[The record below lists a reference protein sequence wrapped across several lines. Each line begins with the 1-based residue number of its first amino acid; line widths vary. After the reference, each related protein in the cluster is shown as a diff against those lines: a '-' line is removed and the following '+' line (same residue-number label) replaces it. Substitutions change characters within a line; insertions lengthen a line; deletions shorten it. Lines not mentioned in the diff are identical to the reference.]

1 MRAHRTVAR
10 LVATGAMLVVGA
22 GAALLSPGVASAA
35 PEGYGHGAG
44 GVGGAAGGAYPAP
57 KPTLTVNAASVTTGR
72 TVRIAGSGFRKGEP
86 VVVVVR
92 YRITLR
98 SAAFPPAWGQGGIT
112 RANAQGKVMSRV
124 SLNYP
129 GYATISVKGLKSHK
143 TASVTVRVLA
153 WRNPWA
159 WGGFGGFFQQHEFF
173 QQGGFTTDSAKPA
186 GSAAI
191 TMKLAENSVNSAR
204 NTVDDQSTS
213 GSAASAQLLAG
224 LLGVVGLF
232 GSAVFALRRRR
243 A

>member
-22 GAALLSPGVASAA
+22 CAALLSPGVAAAA
-35 PEGYGHGAG
+35 PGYGHGAG
-44 GVGGAAGGAYPAP
+44 GAGGAAGGAYPAP
-57 KPTLTVNAASVTTGR
+57 PPTLMVNAASVTTGR

-86 VVVVVR
+86 VVISVR

-98 SAAFPPAWGQGGIT
+98 SAAFPPAWGSGGVA
-112 RANAQGKVMSRV
+112 RANGQGKVMSRV
-124 SLNYP
+124 SLQYP
-129 GYATISVKGLKSHK
+129 GFATITVKGLKSHK

-159 WGGFGGFFQQHEFF
+159 WGGFGGFFGQNRFFHE
-173 QQGGFTTDSAKPA
+173 GGFTTESAQGTAVTA
-186 GSAAI
+186 GTEAVTT
-191 TMKLAENSVNSAR
+191 TMKLAG
-204 NTVDDQSTS
+204 NTVDGQSTRE
-213 GSAASAQLLAG
+213 GAAGAQLLAG

-243 A
+243 T

>member
-44 GVGGAAGGAYPAP
+44 GAGGAAGGAYPAP
-57 KPTLTVNAASVTTGR
+57 KPTLMVNAASVTTGR
-72 TVRIAGSGFRKGEP
+72 AVRIAGSGFRKGEP
-86 VVVVVR
+86 VIITVR
-92 YRITLR
+92 YRITLH
-98 SAAFPPAWGQGGIT
+98 SPAFPPAWGQGGVT
-112 RANAQGKVMSRV
+112 RANGQGKVMSRV

-129 GYATISVKGLKSHK
+129 GYATITVKGLKSHK
-143 TASVTVRVLA
+143 TASATVRVLA

-159 WGGFGGFFQQHEFF
+159 WGGFGGFFQQ
-173 QQGGFTTDSAKPA
+173 GGFVA
-186 GSAAI
+186 SAAPAL
-191 TMKLAENSVNSAR
+191 KLAG
-204 NTVDDQSTS
+204 NTVNDQST
-213 GSAASAQLLAG
+213 GDGTASAQLLAG

>member
-44 GVGGAAGGAYPAP
+44 GAGGVAGGAYPAP

-72 TVRIAGSGFRKGEP
+72 AVRISGSGFRKGEP
-86 VVVVVR
+86 VAIVVR

-98 SAAFPPAWGQGGIT
+98 SAAFPPAWGQGGIA
-112 RANAQGKVMSRV
+112 RANDQGKVMSRV

-129 GYATISVKGLKSHK
+129 GYATITVKGLKSHK

-159 WGGFGGFFQQHEFF
+159 WGGFGGFFQQ
-173 QQGGFTTDSAKPA
+173 GGFAASSSSGKYSMASMRLAANTA
-186 GSAAI
+186 G
-191 TMKLAENSVNSAR
+191 
-204 NTVDDQSTS
+204 NTVDDQST
-213 GSAASAQLLAG
+213 GDGAAGAQLLAG

>member
-44 GVGGAAGGAYPAP
+44 GAGGAAGGAYPAP
-57 KPTLTVNAASVTTGR
+57 KPTLMVNAASVTTGR
-72 TVRIAGSGFRKGEP
+72 AVRIAGSGFRKGEP
-86 VVVVVR
+86 VVIVVR
-92 YRITLR
+92 YRITLH
-98 SAAFPPAWGQGGIT
+98 SPAFPPAWGQGGVT

-143 TASVTVRVLA
+143 TASVTVKVLA

-159 WGGFGGFFQQHEFF
+159 WGGFGGFFQQ
-173 QQGGFTTDSAKPA
+173 GGFVASGLGAASAPA
-186 GSAAI
+186 SSVL
-191 TMKLAENSVNSAR
+191 KLAGNEE
-204 NTVDDQSTS
+204 STS
-213 GSAASAQLLAG
+213 DGTASAQLLAG
-224 LLGVVGLF
+224 LLGVVGLL

>member
-1 MRAHRTVAR
+1 VAR

-44 GVGGAAGGAYPAP
+44 GAGGVAGGAYPAP

-72 TVRIAGSGFRKGEP
+72 AVRISGSGFRKGEP
-86 VVVVVR
+86 VAIVVR

-98 SAAFPPAWGQGGIT
+98 SAAFPPAWGQGGIA
-112 RANAQGKVMSRV
+112 RANDQGKVMSRV

-129 GYATISVKGLKSHK
+129 GYATITVKGLKSHK

-159 WGGFGGFFQQHEFF
+159 WGGFGGFFQQ
-173 QQGGFTTDSAKPA
+173 GGFVASAVPE
-186 GSAAI
+186 
-191 TMKLAENSVNSAR
+191 MKLAG
-204 NTVDDQSTS
+204 NTVDHQST
-213 GSAASAQLLAG
+213 GDGTASAQLLAG
-224 LLGVVGLF
+224 LLGVVGLL

>member
-10 LVATGAMLVVGA
+10 LVATGAMVVVTA
-22 GAALLSPGVASAA
+22 TAALLSPGVASAA

-44 GVGGAAGGAYPAP
+44 GAGSAAGGAYPAP

-72 TVRIAGSGFRKGEP
+72 AVRITGSGFRKGEP
-86 VVVVVR
+86 VAIVVR

-98 SAAFPPAWGQGGIT
+98 SPAFPPAWGQGGIT
-112 RANAQGKVMSRV
+112 RANAQGKVKSRV

-129 GYATISVKGLKSHK
+129 GYATITVKGLRSHK

-153 WRNPWA
+153 WRNPWS
-159 WGGFGGFFQQHEFF
+159 WGGFGGFFQQ
-173 QQGGFTTDSAKPA
+173 GGFAVSSVAPA
-186 GSAAI
+186 MRLDAHTVG
-191 TMKLAENSVNSAR
+191 
-204 NTVDDQSTS
+204 NTVDDQST
-213 GSAASAQLLAG
+213 GDGAAGAQLLAG
-224 LLGVVGLF
+224 LLGVVGLL